1 MQDYN
6 PFCNIC
12 DNSPQHDCG
21 SWYYYISPDRG
32 RVVEFY
38 NANRMNI

>member
-1 MQDYN
+1 MQDYTLLQYLRQL
-6 PFCNIC
+6 
-12 DNSPQHDCG
+12 PQHDCG
-21 SWYYYISPDRG
+21 SWYCYISPDRG

>member
-6 PFCNIC
+6 PSAIFATT
-12 DNSPQHDCG
+12 PAVVLRELVLLHK
-21 SWYYYISPDRG
+21 PDRG